1 MIHDHQFTHSDTGGE
16 SAVTNAGGNEIAR
29 TPQALGRRAVLKSL
43 AASAAASVLP
53 STLLGAGAL
62 VRRGLAEGQ
71 GDSPAPVKNPAWF
84 GFNLLEYFSTD
95 PDWMKYFPYKD
106 DGLFREDDFRWMRD
120 WGFNFVRLPMDYRF
134 WTDVNDLM
142 TISEKPVEPIDRAIR
157 LGEKYGIHVNI
168 CLHRAPGECVLDG
181 MDEAITGI
189 HITKEKTNV
198 YEDAHTLEAFVHQW
212 TYFAQ
217 RYRGI
222 PNERLSFNLVNEP
235 KYRTT
240 PGEEAELKT
249 HKPDDAFS
257 RELLHRHELQYV
269 RVARAAI
276 NGIRAH
282 DPQRLI
288 VTDGYPGA
296 ASPIPELFDTRVI
309 QNCHTYI
316 PALLTHY
323 QCEWARGF
331 VPGDTPVPTWPM
343 KDRQGRIYDR
353 AALAAIF
360 KPWADLPRQ
369 GIPIHF
375 GEMGSYK
382 HTPPNV
388 VLAWF
393 EDTLD
398 VLNDLHTGWAL
409 WNFRG
414 PNGILDTERAG
425 TRFED
430 WHGHQL
436 DRPLLNLLQK
446 RMKI

>member
-1 MIHDHQFTHSDTGGE
+1 MTHEHQSTYSDTKE
-16 SAVTNAGGNEIAR
+16 KSAVTCTNGHEIDCSR
-29 TPQALGRRAVLKSL
+29 EGLSRRSMLKSL
-43 AASAAASVLP
+43 ATSAAVRVLP
-53 STLLGAGAL
+53 SALLGATVQ
-62 VRRGLAEGQ
+62 VRTALAERRNG
-71 GDSPAPVKNPAWF
+71 PLLPFKNPAWF

-95 PDWMKYFPYKD
+95 TDWMKYFPYKD

-134 WTDVNDLM
+134 WTDLNDLM
-142 TISEKPVEPIDRAIR
+142 TISEKHVEPIDRAIR

-168 CLHRAPGECVLDG
+168 CLHRAPGECILDG
-181 MDEAITGI
+181 LDEAITGI
-189 HITKEKTNV
+189 HITQEKTNI
-198 YEDAHTLEAFVHQW
+198 YNDARTLEAFVNQW
-212 TYFAQ
+212 SYFAR
-217 RYRGI
+217 RYRGT

-235 KYRTT
+235 VYGPT
-240 PGEEAELKT
+240 PAEAAELKT
-249 HKPDDAFS
+249 HNPDDAFS
-257 RELLHRHELQYV
+257 REFRQRHELQYV

-276 NGIRAH
+276 AGIRAL

-288 VTDGYPGA
+288 VTDGYPVA
-296 ASPIPELFDTRVI
+296 ASPIPELFGARVV

-316 PALLTHY
+316 PTPLTHY

-331 VPGDTPVPTWPM
+331 VPSDTPLPTWPL
-343 KDRQGRIYDR
+343 KDRQGRVYDR
-353 AALAAIF
+353 AALASTF
-360 KPWADLPRQ
+360 RPWAKLRQQ

-375 GEMGSYK
+375 GEMGCYK

-393 EDTLD
+393 DDTLD

-425 TRFED
+425 TKFEN

-446 RMKI
+446 RMRV

>member
-1 MIHDHQFTHSDTGGE
+1 MTYTRQFTCSKTDQECGDTHGSKHATCRSTRG
-16 SAVTNAGGNEIAR
+16 SS
-29 TPQALGRRAVLKSL
+29 RRSVLKSL
-43 AASAAASVLP
+43 ASCAASVLP
-53 STLLGAGAL
+53 LAL
-62 VRRGLAEGQ
+62 SGEGGLARSTFSVEQ
-71 GDSPAPVKNPAWF
+71 SRAASPVKNPAWF

-95 PDWMKYFPYKD
+95 PDWMKYFPYKN
-106 DGLFREDDFRWMRD
+106 DGIYQADDFRWMRN

-134 WTDVNDLM
+134 WTSGNDLM
-142 TISEKPVEPIDRAIR
+142 TINEKQVEPIDRAIR
-157 LGEKYGIHVNI
+157 LGENYGIHVNL
-168 CLHRAPGECVLDG
+168 CLHRAPGECILDG
-181 MDEAITGI
+181 MDEALTGI
-189 HITKEKTNV
+189 HITQENTNV
-198 YEDAHTLEAFVHQW
+198 YEDARTLEAFVHQW

-222 PNERLSFNLVNEP
+222 SPERLSFNLVNEP
-235 KYRTT
+235 VSRPT
-240 PGEEAELKT
+240 PAEAAELKA
-249 HKPDDAFS
+249 HDPDDALS
-257 RELLHRHELQYV
+257 RELRHRHELQYV

-276 NGIRAH
+276 QAIRAV

-288 VTDGYPGA
+288 VTDGYPVAG
-296 ASPIPELFDTRVI
+296 SPIPELFDTGVI

-331 VPGDTPVPTWPM
+331 VAHDAPVPTWPLT
-343 KDRQGRIYDR
+343 DRQGRVYDR
-353 AALAAIF
+353 AALAAVF
-360 KPWADLPRQ
+360 QPWADLPRR

-375 GEMGSYK
+375 GEMGAYK
-382 HTPPNV
+382 HTPPEV

-398 VLNDLHTGWAL
+398 VLNGLHTGWAL

-414 PNGILDTERAG
+414 PFGILDTERPG
-425 TRFED
+425 TQFED

-436 DRPLLNLLQK
+436 DRPLLKLLQK